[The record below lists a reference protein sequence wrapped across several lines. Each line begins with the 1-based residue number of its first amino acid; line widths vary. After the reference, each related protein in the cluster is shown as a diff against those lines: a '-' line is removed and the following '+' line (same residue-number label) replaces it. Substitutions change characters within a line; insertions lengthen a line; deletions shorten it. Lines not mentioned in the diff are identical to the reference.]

1 MHLGAALDV
10 QAVGETRS
18 GDREIVHDPPRL
30 DHVGE
35 GAVQSYARDRGGIA
49 SAVRAHQDGAVE
61 GLGSGVHGR
70 GRLRGQTLR
79 RAVALDQGQVMLVA
93 SPAIGGDNAS
103 SARQGR
109 GPEARAVMTE
119 DEGRRTSIERECM
132 KVEETLVA
140 QVGERQDT
148 AAVRGPVDDVVD
160 PVATVGQAPRVGP
173 VRAHHRERPALVAA
187 FVRSVR
193 DVAAVARNPVRA
205 HSVAVIAEAHRHAS
219 GHRNAPQLHR
229 AGEVAH
235 VEERP
240 PIGGEREPRRA
251 TRVEDP
257 RQ

>member
-18 GDREIVHDPPRL
+18 GYREIVHDPPRL

-70 GRLRGQTLR
+70 GRLRSQTLR
-79 RAVALDQGQVMLVA
+79 RAVALNQGQVMLVA
-93 SPAIGGDNAS
+93 ARTIGGDHA
-103 SARQGR
+103 ATVRQGR
-109 GPEARAVMTE
+109 RAETRAVMAE
-119 DEGRRTSIERECM
+119 DQGRRTSVQREGM
-132 KVEETLVA
+132 EVEEPLVA
-140 QVGERQDT
+140 QVGERQDA
-148 AAVRGPVDDVVD
+148 AAVRGPVDDVMD
-160 PVATVGQAPRVGP
+160 PVATVAETPRIGP
-173 VRAHHRERPALVAA
+173 VGAHDRERPALVAA
-187 FVRSVR
+187 FVHSVG

-205 HSVAVIAEAHRHAS
+205 DSVAVIAEAHRHAS